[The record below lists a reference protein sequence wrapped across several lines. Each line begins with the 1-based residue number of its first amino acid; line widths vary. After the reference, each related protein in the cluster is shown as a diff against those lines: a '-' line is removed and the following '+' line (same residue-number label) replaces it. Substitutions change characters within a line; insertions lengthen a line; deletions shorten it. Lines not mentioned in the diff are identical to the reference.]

1 MDIERQ
7 AGLLL
12 LAGFEPDR
20 LVPEL
25 KELLEEVRPA
35 GVVFFRR
42 NIAGIEPFA
51 EFIDELEALFGGML
65 PRSSRAVLAIDEE
78 GGTVDRLRDALAP
91 LPSAQAVFSAHDD
104 LFVRHFGAVVGEVL
118 SSLHL
123 NVNFAPALDLA
134 TPESEKV
141 LAGRVVSSD
150 PHDVVRFAR
159 NFLAGQNRFGVFGCA
174 KHFPGLG
181 SAPLDTHH
189 EMAVVDK
196 AAEQLWEEDLLPFRE
211 LQGDLLLMMVNHAW
225 YPALHAEGNDAGDAG
240 TRPPAEPRPASLSRE
255 VVTGLL
261 RERIGFKG
269 VVLADDME
277 MGAVLAG
284 RSIGEA
290 AVAAV
295 EAGCDLLPVC
305 RVAGNVRQ
313 VYRALVERAKQ
324 DEAFAARVE
333 ESARRVEVLQQALR
347 QSAEHPSKPDWK
359 RLVDEIHQLRD
370 TAGHMAELV
379 AAAPRFTHTVQRKER
394 RPGPPRGGAGGGR
407 GRREHGDHDR
417 RGPRGGGHGDS
428 DRRGDRAHGRPR
440 RGDRP
445 HSKE

>member
-12 LAGFEPDR
+12 LTGFEPDR

-25 KELLEEVRPA
+25 KELLEEVQPA
-35 GVVFFRR
+35 GAVFFRR

-51 EFIDELEALFGGML
+51 EFVDELEGLFGGLL
-65 PRSSRAVLAIDEE
+65 PRTSRPVLAIDEE
-78 GGTVDRLRDALAP
+78 GGTVDRLCDALAP
-91 LPSAQAVFSAHDD
+91 LPSPRAVFEAHDD

-123 NVNFAPALDLA
+123 NVNLAPALDLA

-141 LAGRVVSSD
+141 LAGRVVSPD
-150 PHDVVRFAR
+150 PREVVRFAR
-159 NFLAGQNRFGVFGCA
+159 NFLAGQNRFGIFGCA

-181 SAPLDTHH
+181 SAPLDTHR
-189 EMAVVDK
+189 EMAVVEK

-211 LQGDLLLMMVNHAW
+211 LHEDLLLMMVNHAW
-225 YPALHAEGNDAGDAG
+225 YPALHAEG
-240 TRPPAEPRPASLSRE
+240 TEPRPASLSRE

-269 VVLADDME
+269 VVIADDME
-277 MGAVLAG
+277 MGAVLTG

-305 RVAGNVRQ
+305 RVAENVRQ
-313 VYRALVERAKQ
+313 VYRALVDRGRQ

-347 QSAEHPSKPDWK
+347 QSAEHPSRPDWK
-359 RLVDEIHQLRD
+359 RLADEIRD
-370 TAGHMAELV
+370 LHDMAEHMAELS

-394 RPGPPRGGAGGGR
+394 RPGPPRGGGGGGR
-407 GRREHGDHDR
+407 GRREHDR
-417 RGPRGGGHGDS
+417 RGPRRGEHGDS
-428 DRRGDRAHGRPR
+428 EKGGGERKHGRPH
-440 RGDRP
+440 RGGRP
-445 HSKE
+445 HPRSDE